1 MKCNV
6 LVNLLDV
13 HNEAN
18 LIAIESIKPKK
29 VIYLISEDLI
39 NICEEIKKYHQNN
52 LLNIEIESIK
62 IDSGD
67 IYKIQSILDNLF
79 IKDTIVNVT
88 GGKRINSLI
97 LLNTALNNGFN
108 CIYVDVLASKW
119 YNLGEKISE
128 VKSKFNDIYLDDIL
142 KISGANMIVDS
153 TDLSKRKDIINIT
166 KKIYSNLDIWYKY
179 KQRLYDNSIFIHDYK
194 DNKKIIIDLRLL
206 NKTELC
212 ILDRCLEYLL
222 NKNEIIYKNEN
233 DTIIVEFLNN
243 YLKGFIFKSGT
254 WLEVLTNVVVEEIS
268 EIDEVRNGVVFLWD
282 DKENKVKNELDV
294 LAVKDSV
301 LICISCK
308 DSEKYDEN
316 ALNEL
321 AVYSDRLGGKKT
333 RKILVATKPPCKECV
348 MNRAKAMNIDI
359 VVLERNIEKFKKTLI
374 EIINKEI

>member
-39 NICEEIKKYHQNN
+39 NIYEEIKKYHQNN

>member
-39 NICEEIKKYHQNN
+39 NIYEEIKKYHENN

>member
-39 NICEEIKKYHQNN
+39 NIYEEIKKYHENN

-88 GGKRINSLI
+88 GEKRINSLI

>member
-39 NICEEIKKYHQNN
+39 NVYEEIKKYHENN
-52 LLNIEIESIK
+52 LFNIEIESIK

>member
-1 MKCNV
+1 M
-6 LVNLLDV
+6 
-13 HNEAN
+13 
-18 LIAIESIKPKK
+18 
-29 VIYLISEDLI
+29 
-39 NICEEIKKYHQNN
+39 
-52 LLNIEIESIK
+52 
-62 IDSGD
+62 
-67 IYKIQSILDNLF
+67 
-79 IKDTIVNVT
+79 
-88 GGKRINSLI
+88 
-97 LLNTALNNGFN
+97 
-108 CIYVDVLASKW
+108 LASKW

>member
-39 NICEEIKKYHQNN
+39 NIYEEIKKYHENN
-52 LLNIEIESIK
+52 LFNIEIESIK

>member
-39 NICEEIKKYHQNN
+39 NIYEEIKKYHENN

-222 NKNEIIYKNEN
+222 NK
-233 DTIIVEFLNN
+233 
-243 YLKGFIFKSGT
+243 
-254 WLEVLTNVVVEEIS
+254 
-268 EIDEVRNGVVFLWD
+268 
-282 DKENKVKNELDV
+282 
-294 LAVKDSV
+294 
-301 LICISCK
+301 
-308 DSEKYDEN
+308 
-316 ALNEL
+316 
-321 AVYSDRLGGKKT
+321 
-333 RKILVATKPPCKECV
+333 
-348 MNRAKAMNIDI
+348 
-359 VVLERNIEKFKKTLI
+359 
-374 EIINKEI
+374 

>member
-39 NICEEIKKYHQNN
+39 NIYEEIKKYHENN

-88 GGKRINSLI
+88 GGKRIKSLI